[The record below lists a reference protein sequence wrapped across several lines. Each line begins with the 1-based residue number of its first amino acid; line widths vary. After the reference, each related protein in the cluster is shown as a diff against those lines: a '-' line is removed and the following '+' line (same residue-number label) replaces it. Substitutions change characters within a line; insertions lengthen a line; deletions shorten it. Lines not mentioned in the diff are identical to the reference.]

1 MRRKSQPTRGAQS
14 IAATVGR
21 VGAAVPGSTG
31 EIASEVSAGVAAGAA
46 VAGPL
51 ALAVSTAAPDAE
63 RPGRRLL
70 RHNGAHAAAHGV
82 THAGSHL
89 GGHARHADGWHHDAV
104 GLTPPAAPVYLVPD
118 TPDDAG
124 IRAPLAARALKR
136 AVDLAGALVGLLLT
150 APLLAVLAVL
160 VRLGSPGPVFFAQAR
175 VGRGGRV
182 FRCYKLRTM
191 RHDAESLLRTD
202 PELRA
207 TYERHGFKIPCDA
220 DHRVTPVGRL
230 LRLSSCDELPQ
241 LWNVLKGEMSLVGPR
256 PLVVRE
262 LGHYPGT
269 DRDVLLSVRPGLT
282 GAWAVG
288 GRSRVGYPERARME
302 LEYVREWSI
311 GGDALILLKTI
322 GAVLARRGAA

>member
-1 MRRKSQPTRGAQS
+1 MRRKSQPARGAQS
-14 IAATVGR
+14 IAAPVGR
-21 VGAAVPGSTG
+21 VGAAAPGSTG
-31 EIASEVSAGVAAGAA
+31 EIASEVGAGVAAGGAM
-46 VAGPL
+46 AGPL
-51 ALAVSTAAPDAE
+51 ALAVSSTAQDAERAE
-63 RPGRRLL
+63 RPGRRFL
-70 RHNGAHAAAHGV
+70 RHGSAHAAGHGAAH
-82 THAGSHL
+82 A
-89 GGHARHADGWHHDAV
+89 GGHARHADAWHLDAV

-124 IRAPLAARALKR
+124 VRAPLAARALKR
-136 AVDLAGALVGLLLT
+136 TVDLAGAVLGLLLT

-220 DHRVTPVGRL
+220 DHRVTPIGRL
-230 LRLSSCDELPQ
+230 LRLSSSDELPQ
-241 LWNVLKGEMSLVGPR
+241 LWNVLKGEMALGGPR

-262 LGHYPGT
+262 LAHYPGT

-288 GRSRVGYPERARME
+288 GRSRVGYPDRARME
-302 LEYVREWSI
+302 LDYVREWSI
-311 GGDALILLKTI
+311 GRDFLILLKTV
-322 GAVLARRGAA
+322 GAVLARRGAG